1 MHIITSPDP
10 GPWLNWMKRPENA
23 RLNLSEARSK
33 YNKEQML
40 FNEQQNAYIAT
51 QVFAQQQA
59 ALQADMAPNA
69 GFVPNEINRVEFIQV
84 PPLKALTANTGSII
98 VGFTHPTSVNISG
111 GVPTLTVNNDQD
123 GGGSVASFTYDYKK
137 GSGTRSLVFEH
148 IHGSFPNNNGGY
160 AASDLET
167 DEEYVSAITTQP
179 TAATVIGTVNETMAW
194 AQGTGGTGGTA
205 VDVTIVVGDS
215 QTVTSLIV
223 TDNDG
228 GVFSPGN
235 TLTLAGSALGGSGNL
250 VVTIRTQDLQG
261 DRISIPTQTIALN
274 GGVITTGG
282 PSSGTQTQDA
292 IRRQGLVPYTKL
304 NAVPIT
310 TTVVAE

>member
-179 TAATVIGTVNETMAW
+179 TATTADTYVNETMVW
-194 AQGTGGTGGTA
+194 AQGTGGTGGANITA
-205 VDVTIVVGDS
+205 TIVVGDLQIVDS
-215 QTVTSLIV
+215 IIV

-235 TLTLAGSALGGSGNL
+235 TLTLAGSNLGGSGNL